1 MQTEEK
7 IINENSFSV
16 SELFLLAEACG
27 TSSVFGLPD
36 KKVQLLLNST
46 MMQDAGETLQEKG
59 ILSEE
64 ETLTEGGYYVLSA
77 LNSYI
82 NSSQYTRINNCM
94 VGFLPDDQE
103 NLVLLVE
110 VEANKKYQL
119 KIIDKLVLLKNLFD
133 ESPLL
138 QREPLEDET
147 EFILKKMRN
156 SQRRIAEKLELKT
169 NLLNIETFKGELY
182 KEEVDSVEYHEQWL
196 MYQDQGEL
204 YAVDFNEPKYYRAS
218 QYWLMKFVFDSLAIP
233 YGTAASE
240 QEVAE

>member
-64 ETLTEGGYYVLSA
+64 TLTEGGYYVLSA

-94 VGFLPDDQE
+94 VGFLPDNQE

-169 NLLNIETFKGELY
+169 NLLNIEIFKGELY
-182 KEEVDSVEYHEQWL
+182 EEEVDSAEYHEQWL

-233 YGTAASE
+233 YGAAASE
-240 QEVAE
+240 QQVAE